1 MRKPALVIVLA
12 LGIIAPQVLRAQS
25 TADSQPTIR
34 YHYGDN
40 PAWASPSFDDSAWAE
55 ATDGAWRVPPYDSD
69 GFVWIRSLVPVSAS
83 SSGDLA
89 VRVTGVAAYSGP
101 EQVFVNGRDLGS
113 KGGFPPSG
121 TPVYSGPSAVFIL
134 PHGTAAPGS
143 TALVAVRI
151 WYLPTWRMVAIPAHL
166 RIRISNADTA
176 ELAQHA
182 AFLAN
187 ALSLVPD
194 LALNSLLALVGVGL
208 FVFWFRIRR
217 AELLWCA
224 ALLIFYPLLQ
234 WFWDATHPDYVFI
247 PCREYALL
255 WVLFM
260 LPSMV
265 TTVEFIWTVHGLRA
279 RTWRRAAHLALI
291 VYNSAFI
298 VALSS
303 FQPSFFVRWSSVA
316 IFVSVQIFNAI
327 TLGAN
332 LWVLLIRRYNRA
344 IAGAMCVIP
353 LASGISSFGWQADW
367 RIGSVSI
374 GLFDIGFIL
383 SGFAIAAMLIRR
395 ALAAWRQGDNL
406 RIEFA
411 AASEVQQQL
420 VPAILP
426 RIHGLRIETA
436 YVPAAEVGGDFY
448 QVIPEPGGSALIVV
462 GDVSGKGL
470 KAAMKGTLVLGA
482 IRTLAQESL
491 SPAQILDRV
500 NLLLASSSDGGFV
513 TCLCARI
520 AADGSLTLAN
530 AGHLP
535 PYRNGEEISLDSI
548 LPLGVA
554 PDTTYTESTVHL
566 APNDCL
572 TFLSDGVVEAQSLSG
587 ELFGFD
593 RTRAISVQPAEQ
605 IAAAAQAFGQQ
616 DDITV
621 LTLQFSPAE
630 VLHA

>member
-1 MRKPALVIVLA
+1 MRKPALVILLA
-12 LGIIAPQVLRAQS
+12 LGIMAPQVLRAQS

-40 PAWASPSFDDSAWAE
+40 PAWASPSFDDSS
-55 ATDGAWRVPPYDSD
+55 WRIADNGSWPVPTFHSD
-69 GFVWIRSLVPVSAS
+69 GFIWIRARVPILSE
-83 SSGDLA
+83 SSGRLA
-89 VRVTGVAAYSGP
+89 MRLVEQDSYPNAYRL
-101 EQVFVNGRDLGS
+101 FVNGRNLGGQ
-113 KGGFPPSG
+113 GGFPPRGQPFYLRS
-121 TPVYSGPSAVFIL
+121 SAVFRL
-134 PHGTAAPGS
+134 PAGTAAPA
-143 TALVAVRI
+143 TAAVVALRL
-151 WYLPTWRMVAIPAHL
+151 WYLPGMRLAGGRGQFEFRIADSETVDATQRAALLAEALGRIP
-166 RIRISNADTA
+166 D
-176 ELAQHA
+176 LA
-182 AFLAN
+182 AN
-187 ALSLVPD
+187 ALM
-194 LALNSLLALVGVGL
+194 ALVGMGL
-208 FVFWFRIRR
+208 LFFWVMVRR
-217 AELLWCA
+217 TELLWCVL
-224 ALLIFYPLLQ
+224 LLISYPLFLC
-234 WFWDATHPDYVFI
+234 FFDATDLGFLSVPYHDWTLLCVALCI
-247 PCREYALL
+247 PT
-255 WVLFM
+255 
-260 LPSMV
+260 MV
-265 TTVEFIWTVHGLRA
+265 TTVELIWTVHGLRA
-279 RTWRRAAHLALI
+279 RGWRAAAHLSWILFNGAHL
-291 VYNSAFI
+291 AAGFA
-298 VALSS
+298 VAASS
-303 FQPSFFVRWSSVA
+303 FVWWAQTAGILFL
-316 IFVSVQIFNAI
+316 QLFNAI
-327 TLGAN
+327 TLIAN
-332 LWVLLIRRYNRA
+332 LWVLLVRRYNRA
-344 IAGAMCVIP
+344 IAAAMCVIP
-353 LASGISSFGWQADW
+353 IASGLAAFGWREYRLIHNVYVD
-367 RIGSVSI
+367 
-374 GLFDIGFIL
+374 LFDLGFLL
-383 SGFAIAAMLIRR
+383 SGFAIAVMLTRR
-395 ALAAWRQGDNL
+395 AVAAWREGDNL
-406 RIEFA
+406 RVEFA

-448 QVIPEPGGSALIVV
+448 QVFPQPGGSVLVVV

-500 NLLLASSSDGGFV
+500 NVLLASSSDGGFV

-520 AADGSLTLAN
+520 AAGGSLTLAN

-621 LTLQFSPAE
+621 LTLMVAPAE